1 MRVAIIGAG
10 ISGLSLAYYLQK
22 LGVPY
27 DLFEASE
34 EVGGNIRTI
43 QESGYLLELGPNSLQ
58 YTPELQ
64 MLVKELK
71 LDQQVIP
78 TAKAGYHR
86 YVLRN
91 GSYEKLPSSPFA
103 LLSNDVFSWKTK
115 VRILQERDIPPA
127 DIDYETITQFF
138 ERRFGPGVLEYAV
151 NPFIS
156 GIYGGDPSKLL
167 VHKAFPLLK
176 KMETQY
182 GSVLKGLMNHQESPF
197 SFTNISF
204 VSGMQTLPNAIADKL
219 ISLHTGL
226 HVEMITRSQGK
237 YIISCTTTGDYD
249 TEEYDML
256 VLALPALPA
265 AELLHF
271 TFPGMAAALQNI
283 HYPPMAVV
291 HSVYNRSDVS
301 HKLDG
306 YGALHPT
313 AECPF
318 AAGSIWSSSLFDGR
332 CRPHEVLFTSFVGG
346 AQYESNVLTDK
357 QKLLDC
363 VHRELVVTHGIT
375 VDKPVFQSAHLME
388 HSIPQYDL
396 YIEDAHHMAAQL
408 EQDGLFIAANW
419 QAGVS
424 VPSCIR
430 HAKELAHKIN
440 LKRPAPSIAE

>member
-10 ISGLSLAYYLQK
+10 ISGLALAYYLQK
-22 LGVPY
+22 LGIPY
-27 DLFEASE
+27 DLFEAGE
-34 EVGGNIRTI
+34 HVGGNIRTV
-43 QESGYLLELGPNSLQ
+43 QEGGYLLELGPNSLQ
-58 YTPELQ
+58 YTPELEA
-64 MLVKELK
+64 LVRELK
-71 LDQQVIP
+71 LEQEVIP
-78 TAKAGYHR
+78 TAQAGNHR

-91 GSYEKLPSSPFA
+91 GTYERLPANPFS
-103 LLSNDVFSWKTK
+103 LLSNAFFSWKTK
-115 VRILQERDIPPA
+115 LRILKEKDVPPA

-138 ERRFGPGVLEYAV
+138 ERRFGPGVIEYAV

-156 GIYGGDPSKLL
+156 GVYGGDPSKLL
-167 VHKAFPLLK
+167 VHKAFPMLK
-176 KMETQY
+176 EMENRY
-182 GSVLKGLMNHQESPF
+182 GSVLKGLMHHKPARLTHN
-197 SFTNISF
+197 NISF
-204 VSGMQTLPNAIADKL
+204 VNGMQTLPDAIADKL
-219 ISLHTGL
+219 ISLHTG
-226 HVEMITRSQGK
+226 HRVEMITRSQGR
-237 YIISCTTTGDYD
+237 YIISCATTGDYD
-249 TEEYDML
+249 TEEYNML

-265 AELLHF
+265 AELLHY

-283 HYPPMAVV
+283 HYPPMAIV

-301 HKLDG
+301 HSLDG
-306 YGALHPT
+306 FGALHPK

-318 AAGSIWSSSLFDGR
+318 AVGSVWSSSLFDGR

-346 AQYESNVLTDK
+346 AQYEQHALTNK
-357 QKLLDC
+357 EELVKC
-363 VHRELVVTHGIT
+363 VHDELAESYGIT
-375 VDKPVFQSAHLME
+375 AAKPVFQRLHVIE